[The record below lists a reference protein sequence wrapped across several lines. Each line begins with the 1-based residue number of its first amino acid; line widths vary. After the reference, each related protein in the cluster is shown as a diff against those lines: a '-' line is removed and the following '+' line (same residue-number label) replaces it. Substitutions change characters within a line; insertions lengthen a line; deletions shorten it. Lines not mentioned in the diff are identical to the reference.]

1 MYKGYGKDSFLGQP
15 FVPQKE
21 QILLMLS
28 VLDDLSLPFTN
39 NQTLRGLCMVKVQQK
54 IAAPFRIEEGETA
67 F

>member
-1 MYKGYGKDSFLGQP
+1 
-15 FVPQKE
+15 
-21 QILLMLS
+21 MLS

-39 NQTLRGLCMVKVQQK
+39 NQTLQGLCMVKVQQK